1 MSTISVKDMQGDI
14 RRFASS
20 TRICYLI
27 QQEKK
32 NNNGTEIGIERL
44 RIFQCH

>member
-14 RRFASS
+14 RI
-20 TRICYLI
+20 RILNTFLLSHTAR
-27 QQEKK
+27 KK
-32 NNNGTEIGIERL
+32 NNNGMEIGIERL

>member
-20 TRICYLI
+20 TRFCYLI

-32 NNNGTEIGIERL
+32 TTTVWKSE
-44 RIFQCH
+44 